1 MKSRT
6 TNCPACGG
14 PVTFQV
20 SSSLVTVCGFC
31 NSVVARGDKHPKDC
45 GKIADVVDLNSPIRV
60 GMTGSY
66 RNKAF
71 HVTGRVQY
79 KHPSGALWNEWYLS
93 FPGERWGWL
102 AEAQG
107 NLYLMFEQKTKAGS
121 RLAEFE
127 SLELGHE
134 FKVRE
139 ESLEV
144 TEKAIATVSAAEG
157 EIPWA
162 VRPGL
167 NHTYADLKSKQGSI
181 GTLDFSD
188 SAVRFYL
195 GSRVTLDAIGISA
208 ESNLGIPQDIVV
220 QGIQVNCPNCAG
232 SLQMKLPDQS
242 LRITCPSCNALL
254 DVREGDLV
262 YLDSLGPKK
271 FDPVLPLGSKGN
283 LFGKEFI
290 VIGFL
295 KRFVFHAGKSYPWSE
310 YLLYNPEIKFRWL
323 VATQDNHWSYIEQ
336 IDYPG
341 ITQGQVLNFETKFFK
356 LYDDG
361 TSTVSYVIGEFPWR
375 VQIGEQTKVK
385 DYICPPLMLSFEQS
399 IAQTDSADPNA
410 AIHSEVTVSKATYLT
425 ADEIEKGFSLK
436 EIRRPLGVGAI
447 QPAPIL
453 GYRFLIACGAFL
465 VTLMILRA
473 IGGRM
478 HPGNPPDS
486 WLMTIAIW
494 VVIGFPI
501 ATLLYKWSFELKRW
515 QNSDFSPY
523 VGFTQTKQS
532 LFGESP

>member
-1 MKSRT
+1 
-6 TNCPACGG
+6 
-14 PVTFQV
+14 
-20 SSSLVTVCGFC
+20 
-31 NSVVARGDKHPKDC
+31 
-45 GKIADVVDLNSPIRV
+45 
-60 GMTGSY
+60 
-66 RNKAF
+66 
-71 HVTGRVQY
+71 
-79 KHPSGALWNEWYLS
+79 
-93 FPGERWGWL
+93 
-102 AEAQG
+102 G

-127 SLELGHE
+127 SLELGQE
-134 FKVRE
+134 FKVRD

-144 TEKAIATVSAAEG
+144 TEKAIAKVSAAEG

-167 NHTYADLKSKQGSI
+167 SHTYADLKSKQGSI
-181 GTLDFSD
+181 GTLDFSE
-188 SAVRFYL
+188 ATVRFYF
-195 GSRVTLDAIGISA
+195 GSRVTLDAIGITA
-208 ESNLGIPQDIVV
+208 ESNLGIPQEISV

-271 FDPVLPLGSKGN
+271 HTPVLPLGSKGV

-310 YLLYNPEIKFRWL
+310 YLLYNPEVKFRWL
-323 VATQDNHWSYIEQ
+323 VATQDHHWSYIEQ

-341 ITQGQVLNFETKFFK
+341 STQGSIVHYDTKFFK

-361 TSTVSYVIGEFPWR
+361 TSTVSYVVGEFPWR

-385 DYICPPLMLSFEQS
+385 DYISPPLMLSFEQS
-399 IAQTDSADPNA
+399 IAQTDSADPYAVIN
-410 AIHSEVTVSKATYLT
+410 SEVTVSKGTYVS

-436 EIRRPLGVGAI
+436 EMRRPLGVGAI
-447 QPAPIL
+447 QPAPVL
-453 GYRFLIACGAFL
+453 GYRFLVACGAFL
-465 VTLMILRA
+465 VALMILRA

-478 HPGNPPDS
+478 HPGNPPDG
-486 WLMTIAIW
+486 WLMTLAIW

-501 ATLLYKWSFELKRW
+501 GALLYQWSFELKRW
-515 QNSDFSPY
+515 QGSDFSPY
-523 VGFTQTKQS
+523 LGLNQAKQNF
-532 LFGESP
+532 FGESS